1 MDTGYLLESGAK
13 YRYSDCPNI
22 TSMGVWMWTTYW
34 DLVQF
39 NVASTLVCVFHEFL
53 CMLVLFERGVFE
65 ELGYSVE
72 GDVMA
77 SEEVGLG
84 WGESR
89 GKLLLPFRQFWWNL
103 FRKSTFG
110 DIFEGEMLIRT
121 QPTTLLQIFCKIVF
135 NSKAIVERMS
145 APDDNFWRNS

>member
-1 MDTGYLLESGAK
+1 MYVSVILWPSLYWSVVNGGGTPTTDKVTGNFLTGAGTK
-13 YRYSDCPNI
+13 YRYCDCTNI
-22 TSMGVWMWTTYW
+22 TSMGLWIWTTYW

-53 CMLVLFERGVFE
+53 RMLVLFGRGVFE

-77 SEEVGLG
+77 SEEMGLG

-89 GKLLLPFRQFWWNL
+89 GKLLLPFRQF
-103 FRKSTFG
+103 
-110 DIFEGEMLIRT
+110 
-121 QPTTLLQIFCKIVF
+121 
-135 NSKAIVERMS
+135 
-145 APDDNFWRNS
+145 

>member
-1 MDTGYLLESGAK
+1 MAEEPRQPTTSKVTGNFLTGAGTK
-13 YRYSDCPNI
+13 HRYCDCPNI
-22 TSMGVWMWTTYW
+22 TYMGVWMWTTYW

-53 CMLVLFERGVFE
+53 RMLVLFERGVFE

-89 GKLLLPFRQFWWNL
+89 GKLLLPFRQF
-103 FRKSTFG
+103 
-110 DIFEGEMLIRT
+110 
-121 QPTTLLQIFCKIVF
+121 
-135 NSKAIVERMS
+135 
-145 APDDNFWRNS
+145 